1 MSEILINEALI
12 STPVFVE
19 KVWGNEKLN
28 KIFSKNDLNKIGEV
42 WLFSGVKNF
51 ETELI
56 GIKSGKNYGNPSKLI
71 GALFDKNYVRIPL
84 LLKLIST
91 TEWLSIQVH
100 PDDKFAK
107 SIENEP
113 WGKTEAWYFLNETN
127 EIFIS
132 NDIEKNIEAIENQN
146 WDAVFKPQKLKKD
159 DLLFIPAGV
168 VHTLGPNSTLIEI
181 QQTSNLT
188 YRLYDWGRPR
198 EIHIEKGKKV
208 LKDSPYIITNSPKE
222 FFTQYFKIKKVK
234 DEIVR
239 GFGIFV
245 SFEDFTTIVIPKNV
259 EYNIKHDGLL
269 FFL

>member
-1 MSEILINEALI
+1 MKEVLI
-12 STPVFVE
+12 SKPIFVE
-19 KVWGNEKLN
+19 KVWGDENLN
-28 KIFSKNDLNKIGEV
+28 KIFNKKDMGKIGEV
-42 WLFSGVKNF
+42 WLFSGVENY

-56 GIKSGKNYGNPSKLI
+56 GLESGKNYGNPSQIIKELI
-71 GALFDKNYVRIPL
+71 GEDFPRIPL

-91 TEWLSIQVH
+91 TQWLSIQVH

-107 SIENEP
+107 ELENEP
-113 WGKTEAWYFLNETN
+113 WGKTEAWYFLNESN

-132 NDIEKNIEAIENQN
+132 NDVENNKRAIETQN
-146 WDAVFKPQKLKKD
+146 WKDIFNPIKLKKE

-168 VHTLGPNSTLIEI
+168 VHTLGPNSMLLEI
-181 QQTSNLT
+181 QQTSSLT

-208 LKDSPYIITNSPKE
+208 LKDSPYVIANSPKE
-222 FFTQYFKIKKVK
+222 FKTQYFNMKKAK

-239 GFGIFV
+239 GFAIY
-245 SFEDFTTIVIPKNV
+245 TTFNDYKTLIIPQNV
-259 EYNIKHDGLL
+259 EYKIQGEGML